1 LLRVRNLVEPSI
13 ADVSV
18 VGHFSVDSIILPSRP
33 HAFMMLGGSVTYV
46 SLVTKH
52 LEANASVISK
62 VGGDFPEAYLWWL
75 REEGIDL
82 TGVVKRESEQTTRF
96 ELEYSPDLTQR
107 QMRLTGK
114 TSPIEIEDLPNLA
127 RSKALHIAPIA
138 DEISYELAE
147 HLRRHADTLSF
158 DPQGMLRAF
167 DESGNVHCC
176 APIDKRI
183 LGLVNVYK
191 SSLDEITAL
200 TGETDVKPA
209 LKAIHSFGVENVI
222 ITLGARG
229 AFLSVAGSTYNI
241 PACPGNPVVDPTG
254 AGDVFIGAFLT
265 EYTRAKDS
273 LWCACVG
280 SAAASLVVEGLGPT
294 CIGSKEEIYGRA
306 EAVYEKGIKQ

>member
-1 LLRVRNLVEPSI
+1 LVRGAGFTESNIS
-13 ADVSV
+13 DVAV

-33 HAFMMLGGSVTYV
+33 HAFMMLGGSVAYV
-46 SLVTKH
+46 SLVTKR
-52 LEANASVISK
+52 LEAKASVISK

-75 REEGIDL
+75 REEGVDL

-96 ELEYSPDLTQR
+96 ELEYNSDLTER
-107 QMRLTGK
+107 QLRLKGK
-114 TSPIEIEDLPNLA
+114 TSPITLEDLPNLA
-127 RSKALHIAPIA
+127 HAKTLHIAPIA
-138 DEISYELAE
+138 DEINYELAE
-147 HLRRHADTLSF
+147 HLKKQADTLSF

-176 APIDKRI
+176 APIDRRI

-191 SSLDEITAL
+191 SSLDEVTAL
-200 TGETDVKPA
+200 TGETDIKPA

-222 ITLGARG
+222 ITLGTRG
-229 AFLSVAGSTYNI
+229 AVLSVAGSTYNI
-241 PACPGNPVVDPTG
+241 PVCPGNPVVDPTG

-294 CIGSKEEIYGRA
+294 CIGRKEEIYARA
-306 EAVYEKGIKQ
+306 EAIYEKGIKQ

>member
-1 LLRVRNLVEPSI
+1 
-13 ADVSV
+13 
-18 VGHFSVDSIILPSRP
+18 
-33 HAFMMLGGSVTYV
+33 MMLGGSVTYV

-82 TGVVKRESEQTTRF
+82 TGVVKRESELTTRF
-96 ELEYSPDLTQR
+96 ELEYSGDLAER
-107 QMRLTGK
+107 QLRLKGK
-114 TSPIEIEDLPNLA
+114 TSPITIEDLPNLA
-127 RSKALHIAPIA
+127 RAKALHLAPID
-138 DEISYELAE
+138 DEINYELAE
-147 HLRRHADTLSF
+147 HLKKHADTLSL

-176 APIDKRI
+176 APIDRR
-183 LGLVNVYK
+183 LLRLVNVYK
-191 SSLDEITAL
+191 SSLDEVTAL
-200 TGETDVKPA
+200 TGETDIKPA

-222 ITLGARG
+222 ITQGTKGAV
-229 AFLSVAGSTYNI
+229 LSVAGSTYNI
-241 PACPGNPVVDPTG
+241 PVCPGKPVIDPTG

-280 SAAASLVVEGLGPT
+280 SAAASVVVEGLGPT
-294 CIGSKEEIYGRA
+294 SIGSKEEIYSRA

>member
-1 LLRVRNLVEPSI
+1 MEPNVS
-13 ADVSV
+13 DVSV

-46 SLVTKH
+46 SLVTKR
-52 LEANASVISK
+52 LEGNASVISK
-62 VGGDFPEAYLWWL
+62 IGGDFPEAYLWWL

-82 TGVVKRESEQTTRF
+82 TGVVRREAEPTTRF
-96 ELEYSPDLTQR
+96 EVEYSGDLAER
-107 QMRLTGK
+107 QLRLKGK
-114 TSPIEIEDLPNLA
+114 ASPITLEDVPNLA
-127 RSKALHIAPIA
+127 HARALHIAPIA

-147 HLRRHADTLSF
+147 HLRKHADTLSF

-167 DESGNVHCC
+167 DEAGNVYCC
-176 APIDKRI
+176 APIDRRI

-200 TGETDVKPA
+200 TGETEIKPA
-209 LKAIHSFGVENVI
+209 VKAIHGFGVENVI
-222 ITLGARG
+222 VTLGDKG
-229 AFLSVAGSTYNI
+229 AVLSVAGSTYKI
-241 PACPGNPVVDPTG
+241 PGCVGNPVVDPTG

-280 SAAASLVVEGLGPT
+280 SAAASVVVEGLGPT
-294 CIGSKEEIYGRA
+294 SMGQKEEIYSRA